1 MALSKVHDRIPND
14 LLIEKSV
21 AYGLHKLNLNI
32 FLDYLNN
39 RKQRTNIGSSFSS

>member
-1 MALSKVHDRIPND
+1 MALSKAYDRIPND

-39 RKQRTNIGSSFSS
+39 HKQRTNIGSSFSS